1 MPHAVKIIL
10 NRLYK
15 EYKPVRYNQILTED
29 LKQISLLVELTND
42 IQEEITKYLT
52 DLFISDFKNIGGDYN

>member
-15 EYKPVRYNQILTED
+15 QYKPVRFNQILTED
-29 LKQISLLVELTND
+29 LKEISLLVQLTED
-42 IQEEITKYLT
+42 VQEEITKYLT
-52 DLFISDFKNIGGDYN
+52 NLFISDFKNLGGDKH

>member
-15 EYKPVRYNQILTED
+15 QYKPVRYNQILAED
-29 LKQISLLVELTND
+29 LKQISLLVELTED
-42 IQEEITKYLT
+42 IQDEITKYLT
-52 DLFISDFKNIGGDYN
+52 DLFISDFKN